1 MNSTATMQM
10 PMRSTGSVAPLA
22 LDARGMYSWQRPL
35 APVSAGFVGGS
46 GFVCV
51 TKDRNQTI
59 ELTGATKAHGAR
71 RPQESS
77 T

>member
-22 LDARGMYSWQRPL
+22 LDARGMYSWQRPF
-35 APVSAGFVGGS
+35 APVSAGFSGGL

-51 TKDRNQTI
+51 TKNDNQTTEI
-59 ELTGATKAHGAR
+59 TDTKAHGAR